1 MRYCP
6 SCHSGGPLDSVRGAR
21 DHPDR
26 YAIVKT
32 PLSLSPRRRILVA
45 ALAWLAMLGFD
56 FLLHAGVLSR
66 LYTQSSPFLLPPER
80 AFTLIPLGYA
90 SFILLAI
97 SLVWLAPQLQIR
109 SSSGGFIFGLR
120 LGALVWGALVLG
132 LASIST
138 ASSSLLLAWFIGQT
152 LELGMAGA
160 VVGSALG
167 GMGTRA
173 LTVRVLVL
181 VVAAFALTVALQS
194 LGLAPAATVPSAF
207 FYRTPL
213 A

>member
-1 MRYCP
+1 M
-6 SCHSGGPLDSVRGAR
+6 
-21 DHPDR
+21 
-26 YAIVKT
+26 KT

-97 SLVWLAPQLQIR
+97 SLVWLAPQLRIR

-167 GMGTRA
+167 GMGMRA

-207 FYRTPL
+207 FHRILL